1 MKKLLR
7 TLLPLLTLLAIGCML
22 LAACGSAKAKI
33 TIDYNGAVLDGQTE
47 QVLETETSADLNALI
62 ADANI
67 TLTRDGY
74 TFDGWDI
81 PAFEDGK
88 LPAEVTV
95 RAKWKAVIYNIVY
108 DYNGGALETG
118 ATNPATYTIEDA
130 VTFAT
135 PVREGYTFLGYFAGN
150 DTQTAVTALPKGSK
164 GDVSLTAR
172 WAEIAVTVNVYRI
185 GAQEPVKSQVFA
197 YGEEVVPS
205 VDLGENSPLAIA
217 AYLNEDY
224 SIFEPFTV
232 AESGTVTIY
241 LDVYTKGMTFTKK
254 AAADIAEG
262 TYHSTV
268 EFSEEFY
275 AAKMMTR
282 DLPQVDDAAVTE
294 VIFPNY
300 YTEDGVT
307 LPVEL
312 TEQGQSSTSA
322 LTAETVYLSA
332 NIKVIGKDTFNNN
345 KNLANV
351 VFDTKLNKFKEVGVL
366 AFNSTPSLQQITLPS
381 TTEYLANGA
390 FQASALTS
398 FRFPKAMKEI
408 AYQCFLNCAD
418 LETVDF
424 EEDCVLE
431 TVGYSAF
438 SNNSTTDVSVLA
450 SVSFPSTLK
459 VLGDTK
465 GRPTEFTKR
474 GAIINGIDE
483 SVLGFFSYGVFY
495 SKIENNTA
503 LTVNFNGAKLE
514 TVGDFIFFNRTG
526 LKNVNIEV
534 AENGVVGTGVFSRAG
549 NPQTEITLSLGAN
562 AYVWQS
568 FMMDCWAKSIAF
580 EGLTEMPEL
589 AAYKSNPS
597 YDSTVKDKNVLSE
610 SVLRTITN
618 FKNYPMFFGC
628 VNLQTVTFDRALQ
641 TIGAY
646 SFSYCTAQPKF
657 DAATAAN
664 VEIGEKA
671 FYGSLLSSFDFQG
684 TPFEAKKAVPASC
697 FENSANLATLTN
709 YDNIETFGAAA
720 FKDTAV
726 TAFQI
731 ARNMTIAGNTFA
743 GAPTKITVAKGA
755 RNYAMIGADGA
766 ETSDEASA
774 EYLVGKTGDDY
785 TYIAYDYKLNA
796 ETPVTE
802 RTIPASIKAIGGY
815 YTGNGVLTKI
825 TLNAAMTQIAAG
837 EFEGCSALNTVVLS
851 AETTAIGDNAF
862 KDCTS
867 LQSVNFADTTK
878 LESIGAYAFANTNLS
893 SFTAPATLKTLGNR
907 AFNGTNSLTSVVLS
921 AATLL
926 ETVSEY
932 AFTTAAAA
940 NLTTVVLPQNGALTT
955 IGSYAFRYAKITT
968 LQIPATVKT
977 LGAYSF
983 GNCTELL
990 TVTIGSTTA
999 DSLLGSDDG
1008 AMDKNAFN
1016 TCSALQS
1023 VTIYGNDQF
1032 VSEGGILYNQ
1042 IAGDNG
1048 TFSYTLAVVPA
1059 KLSGDI
1065 TLKAGLTEITTAFQN
1080 TNISS
1085 IIIPASVTN
1094 ISSSAFNGCANLQSV
1109 SIGENDKYVSEGGIL
1124 YNKVAGSNGAFSYTL
1139 AAVPAKLSGDVTLK
1153 AGLTTVAAL
1162 FKNTE
1167 ITSIV
1172 IPESVK
1178 SIAASAFSGCKQL
1191 ATVVIKGN
1199 LTASTSNLIFTGC
1212 ANLSSV
1218 TYLGTTK
1225 LTYMN
1230 KILTNSTS
1238 AAITLTVKEPS
1249 QYTGLDAKITVV
1261 QYEEPAQSDEQ

>member
-33 TIDYNGAVLDGQTE
+33 TLDYNGAVLDGQTE
-47 QVLETETSADLNALI
+47 QVLEAETSADLNALI

-150 DTQTAVTALPKGSK
+150 DTQTEVTALPKGSK

-312 TEQGQSSTSA
+312 TEQGQSGTSA
-322 LTAETVYLSA
+322 LTAETVSLSA

-351 VFDTKLNKFKEVGVL
+351 VFDTKLNKFKEIGVN
-366 AFNSTPSLQQITLPS
+366 AFMSTIALEQITLPS

-390 FQASALTS
+390 FQVSALTS

-408 AYQCFLNCAD
+408 AYQAFYNCAA

-424 EEDCVLE
+424 EEGCVLE

-438 SNNSTTDVSVLA
+438 RDTASLA
-450 SVSFPSTLK
+450 NVSFPSTLK
-459 VLGDTK
+459 TLGTAYSGPDAEENGRVISSINDITK
-465 GRPTEFTKR
+465 G
-474 GAIINGIDE
+474 
-483 SVLGFFSYGVFY
+483 VFQM
-495 SKIENNTA
+495 KAANDTA
-503 LTVNFNGAKLE
+503 LTVNFNGAQLE
-514 TVGDFIFFNRTG
+514 VAGDFTFYNRKG
-526 LKNVNIEV
+526 LQNISV
-534 AENGVVGTGVFSRAG
+534 AVADNGVLGGSFFTYAG
-549 NPQTEITLSLGAN
+549 NNQTAITLSIGQG

-568 FMMDCWAKSIAF
+568 CLLMCEAKTLSVS
-580 EGLTEMPEL
+580 GLTEVPAI
-589 AAYKSNPS
+589 AAYKSS
-597 YDSTVKDKNVLSE
+597 YTINDSTWK
-610 SVLRTITN
+610 RIATFMTI
-618 FKNYPMFFGC
+618 PMFYGC
-628 VNLQTVTFDRALQ
+628 ANLETVTFDSALQ
-641 TIGAY
+641 TVGAFG
-646 SFSYCTAQPKF
+646 FSHCTAQPKF

-664 VEIGEKA
+664 VEIGDKA

-697 FENSANLATLTN
+697 FENSVNLVTLTN

-731 ARNMTIAGNTFA
+731 ARNMTIAGSTFA

-755 RNYAMIGADGA
+755 RHYAMIGADGT
-766 ETSDEASA
+766 ETSGEASA

-815 YTGNGVLTKI
+815 YAGNGVLTKI
-825 TLNAAMTQIAAG
+825 TLNATMTQIAAG
-837 EFEGCSALNTVVLS
+837 EFEGCSVLNTVVLS
-851 AETTAIGDNAF
+851 AETTAIGENAF

-907 AFNGTNSLTSVVLS
+907 AFNGANSLTSVDLS

-955 IGSYAFRYAKITT
+955 IGSHAFRYAKITT

-1008 AMDKNAFN
+1008 AMDKNAFS

-1023 VTIYGNDQF
+1023 VTIYGNDKY
-1032 VSEGGILYNQ
+1032 VSEGGILYNKV
-1042 IAGDNG
+1042 AGDNG
-1048 TFSYTLAVVPA
+1048 AFSYTLAIVPA
-1059 KLSGDI
+1059 KLSGNI

-1085 IIIPASVTN
+1085 ATIPASVTN

-1172 IPESVK
+1172 IPESVT

-1199 LTASTSNLIFTGC
+1199 LAANTQYSIFTGC

-1218 TYLGTTK
+1218 TYLGSTK
-1225 LTYMN
+1225 LTNMN
-1230 KILTNSTS
+1230 RILTTSTS
-1238 AAITLTVKEPS
+1238 AAITLTVKDPS

-1261 QYEEPAQSDEQ
+1261 QYQEPAQSDEQ